1 MKKLMM
7 IIIAMVI
14 CLQINAS
21 QEQVTSTSQEKAGW
35 KVVASQ
41 TAPDG
46 ETQITFENGIDITVY
61 PDKTPKMDKQLNPEG
76 VPELQKELDKL
87 PAETKKELLDAGV
100 EIYIQDGLKTS
111 WKKGVETYGVYFWKS
126 NGITLDAEKES
137 IEKATL
143 HEVGHAL
150 DDIHD
155 LSYNDLIKES
165 YEEREIGFRNP
176 HFESSIQEYV
186 AECVLHFY
194 KGDLAEDTKI
204 YKALDSVLWR

>member
-1 MKKLMM
+1 MKKIIILAM
-7 IIIAMVI
+7 IIMG
-14 CLQINAS
+14 LTINTYADNK
-21 QEQVTSTSQEKAGW
+21 ETNTSQENAGW
-35 KVVASQ
+35 NIVASQ

-46 ETQITFENGIDITVY
+46 ETQITFENGMDITLY
-61 PDKTPKMDKQLNPEG
+61 PDKAPAMDAELNPEKL
-76 VPELQKELDKL
+76 PELQAELDKL
-87 PAETKKELLDAGV
+87 PTETKKELIDAGV
-100 EIYIQDGLKTS
+100 QIYIQDDLKTT
-111 WKKGVETYGVYFWKS
+111 WKEGVFTYGVYFWET
-126 NGITLDAEKES
+126 NAITLDAEKES

-165 YEEREIGFRNP
+165 YEEKEIGFSNP

-204 YKALDSVLWR
+204 FKALDSVLWR